1 MRMVSIIRMMK
12 IFKIMTTLIMMT
24 IMAMKMI
31 MWVMMMIIMWVMMM
45 MMITVD
51 EIGMQEPTVLRL
63 PRILVETIS
72 QRAKGK
78 IFRRIILD
86 CLIN

>member
-1 MRMVSIIRMMK
+1 MRMVSMIKIMK

-31 MWVMMMIIMWVMMM
+31 MWVTMMMIMWV

-51 EIGMQEPTVLRL
+51 EIGTQEPTGLRL
-63 PRILVETIS
+63 PRIVVETIS

-78 IFRRIILD
+78 FVGRLIRLLD
-86 CLIN
+86 